1 LITILDGLGSNSSL
15 SRKAQRAGE
24 ADVSKERKLTDIHV
38 HLDQYP
44 PEEME
49 QVLKRA
55 EKAGVR
61 WIVTSGMDLQSSE
74 NAVEMATTYE
84 QVLATVG
91 IHPWV
96 AAEDFPDNFREEI
109 YSLARRDI
117 TVAIGEVG
125 LDFIDNIF
133 TGVTYHDNQGLR
145 QAQEH
150 AFRKQIALACEVS
163 LPLIVHCRGAYS
175 TLPSLLGEEKAYRV
189 GGVIHNFD
197 GDEKAAGQLLEMGFF
212 LSFGGAITYPTA
224 TALHEIARSI
234 PLESILIE
242 TDSPYMSL
250 YEQSADQNEPAYVA
264 QVACSLAKL
273 RGIDAE
279 ELIGA
284 VYTNFGNLLT
294 IHD

>member
-1 LITILDGLGSNSSL
+1 
-15 SRKAQRAGE
+15 
-24 ADVSKERKLTDIHV
+24 
-38 HLDQYP
+38 
-44 PEEME
+44 ME

-74 NAVEMATTYE
+74 CAVEMATTYE
-84 QVLATVG
+84 QVLASVG

-96 AAEDFPDNFREEI
+96 TAEDFPDNFREEI
-109 YSLARRDI
+109 YNLARKDI

-125 LDFIDNIF
+125 LDFIDNVF
-133 TGVTYHDNQGLR
+133 TGVTYHDNQDLR

-150 AFRKQIALACEVS
+150 AFREQIALACEVS

-175 TLPSLLGEEKAYRV
+175 VLPSLLREEKAYRV

-197 GDEKAAGQLLEMGFF
+197 GDEKAAEQLLEIGFF

-242 TDSPYMSL
+242 TDSPYMPL
-250 YEQSADQNEPAYVA
+250 CEQSAEKNEPANVA
-264 QVACSLAKL
+264 RVAYALAKL
-273 RGIDAE
+273 KEIDVE
-279 ELIGA
+279 ELITT
-284 VYTNFGNLLT
+284 VYTNFKNLLSIDT
-294 IHD
+294 

>member
-1 LITILDGLGSNSSL
+1 MAG
-15 SRKAQRAGE
+15 KAQRAGE
-24 ADVSKERKLTDIHV
+24 AGVSKERKLTDIHV
-38 HLDQYP
+38 HLDQYT

-74 NAVEMATTYE
+74 RSVEIAAAHE

-125 LDFIDNIF
+125 LDFIDNVF
-133 TGVTYHDNQGLR
+133 TGVTYHDNQDLR

-150 AFRKQIALACEVS
+150 AFREQIALACDLS

-175 TLPSLLGEEKAYRV
+175 ALPSILQEEKAYRV

-197 GDEKAAGQLLEMGFF
+197 GDEKTATQLLDMGFL

-224 TALHEIARSI
+224 TELGGTIRHI
-234 PLESILIE
+234 PIDGILLE
-242 TDSPYMSL
+242 TDSPYMPL
-250 YEQSADQNEPAYVA
+250 FEQSAEKNEPANVA
-264 QVACSLAKL
+264 RVAYALAKL
-273 RGIDAE
+273 KEIDVE
-279 ELIGA
+279 ELVEA
-284 VYTNFGNLLT
+284 VYTNFRNLLS
-294 IHD
+294 IDA